1 MEKNENND
9 ARYERERGKES
20 DMVLMFD
27 CCLRA
32 GVKFED
38 RIPINGLDTV
48 VYEMA
53 LRFGRADI
61 VIFHIDGSCSV
72 IEAKD
77 GSRGYNHVVSGIGQA
92 GLYST
97 QISIRNPSLK
107 KVRKCLLWTSTG
119 NTELDAVIEVNC
131 IESNTVPLPWPD
143 LKDLM
148 EAAFFGSDLR
158 RKKCQG

>member
-32 GVKFED
+32 G
-38 RIPINGLDTV
+38 
-48 VYEMA
+48 A
-53 LRFGRADI
+53 
-61 VIFHIDGSCSV
+61 
-72 IEAKD
+72 
-77 GSRGYNHVVSGIGQA
+77 
-92 GLYST
+92 
-97 QISIRNPSLK
+97 
-107 KVRKCLLWTSTG
+107 
-119 NTELDAVIEVNC
+119 
-131 IESNTVPLPWPD
+131 
-143 LKDLM
+143 KDLM